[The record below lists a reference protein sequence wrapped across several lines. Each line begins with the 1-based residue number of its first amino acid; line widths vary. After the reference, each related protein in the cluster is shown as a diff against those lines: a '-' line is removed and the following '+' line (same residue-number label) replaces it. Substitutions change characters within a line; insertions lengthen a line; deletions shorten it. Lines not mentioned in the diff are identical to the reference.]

1 MHSPYSGTW
10 TALITPFKQDQSID
24 EKALRHLVEL
34 QVEAKVTGIVPV
46 GTTGESPTTTAEED
60 FRIYKICV
68 EQARKRIKVM
78 CGTGSNCTREA
89 VEHTKNA
96 QKAGADCVLIVC
108 PYYNKPTQEGL
119 FLHYT
124 EIAKNTKIPIFIYN
138 IKGRTAV

>member
-60 FRIYKICV
+60 
-68 EQARKRIKVM
+68 
-78 CGTGSNCTREA
+78 
-89 VEHTKNA
+89 
-96 QKAGADCVLIVC
+96 
-108 PYYNKPTQEGL
+108 
-119 FLHYT
+119 
-124 EIAKNTKIPIFIYN
+124 
-138 IKGRTAV
+138 